1 MKFWKRIF
9 RKNGIDLAKSI
20 LGKYLIRKYENKVIV
35 TKIIETE
42 AYMGVNDKAHVYGN
56 KRQIELSHYI

>member
-1 MKFWKRIF
+1 MEKDFF

-42 AYMGVNDKAHVYGN
+42 AYMGVNDKGHMYMAI